1 MRGYAKEIIA
11 ELDRHGIPARYEH
24 ASKHARIYFERG
36 GKEQFYVIPASPSD
50 SARGLLNAMADIR
63 RLAGIR
69 KVKTEAAPR
78 PKRRPSRRLKITIV
92 EPPAVTPG
100 ADPWTPYLASLP
112 PADLTALASTMWASW
127 FHGHVVRCL

>member
-24 ASKHARIYFERG
+24 SSRHARIYFERK

-69 KVKTEAAPR
+69 KAKTEATPR
-78 PKRRPSRRLKITIV
+78 PKRRPSKRIKMVIV

-112 PADLTALASTMWASW
+112 PADLSALASTMWASW
-127 FHGHVVRCL
+127 FHGHVARCL